1 MPKLVIIQQYEAA
14 DGTLHPTMTAAALHN
29 LDKDFQTAYQNDPL
43 SQAVGAAET
52 YRWVARNRAAITA
65 LYSGLDKLP

>member
-1 MPKLVIIQQYEAA
+1 MPKLVTIQQYEAT
-14 DGTLHPTMTAAALHN
+14 DGTLHPTATAATLHN
-29 LDKDFQTAYQNDPL
+29 LDKDFQTVYRNDPL

-52 YRWVARNRAAITA
+52 YRWIVRNRVAITA